1 MKTKLIDMSD
11 PKAVAAATDE
21 QFPERPV
28 PDGEASR
35 AASPWTSLE
44 HKHAC
49 DRMTDGQFE
58 ASRAAASWASLLY
71 EHACDRMNDEQFEK
85 SRAVEPWAS
94 LEYKHACDRMTDE
107 QFEKSLKKCAT
118 EDFSEYPWVTE
129 RPGTD
134 RP

>member
-1 MKTKLIDMSD
+1 MSTKYINMSD

-35 AASPWTSLE
+35 AEEP
-44 HKHAC
+44 
-49 DRMTDGQFE
+49 
-58 ASRAAASWASLLY
+58 WASLQY
-71 EHACDRMNDEQFEK
+71 EHACDRMNDEQFPERPVPDGEA
-85 SRAVEPWAS
+85 SRAAAPWTC
-94 LEYKHACDRMTDE
+94 LYYKHACDRMTDE
-107 QFEKSLKKCAT
+107 QFPDRSVPDGENSLRARAT
-118 EDFSEYPWVTE
+118 DDFSAHPWVTE